1 MTIIKNIIFDFG
13 GVLVDWNPRHL
24 YRNYF
29 ANEDDMEHFLHTVCT
44 DEWNIEQDRGRSLA
58 EGTRILQDKFPEYH
72 DLIALYY
79 GQWGTMLKSD
89 IPETVSL
96 MYELKKKYGVYG
108 LTNWSGETITIAYA
122 RYAFFKDLD
131 GIVVSSEERLIKPNK
146 RIYQILLDRYQLLA
160 ESCIFIDD
168 NLRNV
173 KAAEEL
179 GMSAVHFKSPQQLKE
194 ELIAFGLLE

>member
-1 MTIIKNIIFDFG
+1 M
-13 GVLVDWNPRHL
+13 VDWNPRHL
-24 YRNYF
+24 YRDYF
-29 ANEDDMEHFLHTVCT
+29 SNEADMEHFLQTVCN

-58 EGTRILQDKFPEYH
+58 DGTRILQEKFPEYH

-79 GQWGTMLKSD
+79 GQWETMLKCE
-89 IPETVSL
+89 IPETVAL
-96 MYELKKKYGVYG
+96 MYELKERYGVYG

-131 GIVVSSEERLIKPNK
+131 GIVVSSEEKLIKPDK
-146 RIYQILLDRYQLLA
+146 RLYQILLNRYALKA
-160 ESCIFIDD
+160 ESCVFIDD

-179 GMSAVHFKSPQQLKE
+179 GMAAIHFINPQQLKAD
-194 ELIAFGLLE
+194 LSTLGVL

>member
-1 MTIIKNIIFDFG
+1 MKIENIIFDFG

-29 ANEDDMEHFLHTVCT
+29 ANEADMEHFLQTVCN

-58 EGTRILQDKFPEYH
+58 DGTRILQEKIPEYH

-79 GQWGTMLKSD
+79 GQWETMLKCE
-89 IPETVSL
+89 IPETVAL
-96 MYELKKKYGVYG
+96 MYELKERYGVYG

-131 GIVVSSEERLIKPNK
+131 GIVVSSEEKLIKPDK
-146 RIYQILLDRYQLLA
+146 RLYQILLNRYALKA
-160 ESCIFIDD
+160 ESCVFIDD

-179 GMSAVHFKSPQQLKE
+179 GMAAIHFINPQQLKAD
-194 ELIAFGLLE
+194 LSTLGVL

>member
-1 MTIIKNIIFDFG
+1 MKIENIIFDFG

-29 ANEDDMEHFLHTVCT
+29 ANEADMEHFLNTVCN

-58 EGTRILQDKFPEYH
+58 DGTRILQEKFPEYH

-79 GQWGTMLKSD
+79 GQWETMLKCE
-89 IPETVSL
+89 IPETVAL
-96 MYELKKKYGVYG
+96 MYELKERYGVYG

-131 GIVVSSEERLIKPNK
+131 GIVVSSEEKLIKPDK
-146 RIYQILLDRYQLLA
+146 RLYQILLNRYALKA
-160 ESCIFIDD
+160 ESCVFIDD

-179 GMSAVHFKSPQQLKE
+179 GMVAIHFVNPQQLKAD
-194 ELIAFGLLE
+194 LNTLGVL

>member
-1 MTIIKNIIFDFG
+1 MKIENIIFDFG

-29 ANEDDMEHFLHTVCT
+29 ANEADMEHFLNTVCN

-58 EGTRILQDKFPEYH
+58 DGTRILQEKIPEYH

-79 GQWGTMLKSD
+79 GQWETMLKCE
-89 IPETVSL
+89 IPETVAL
-96 MYELKKKYGVYG
+96 MYELKERYGVYG

-131 GIVVSSEERLIKPNK
+131 GIVVSSEEKLIKPDK
-146 RIYQILLDRYQLLA
+146 RLYQILLNRYALKA
-160 ESCIFIDD
+160 ESCVFIDD

-179 GMSAVHFKSPQQLKE
+179 GMAAIHFINPQQLKAD
-194 ELIAFGLLE
+194 LSTLGVL

>member
-1 MTIIKNIIFDFG
+1 MKIENIIFDFG

-29 ANEDDMEHFLHTVCT
+29 ANEADMEHFLHTVCN

-58 EGTRILQDKFPEYH
+58 DGTQILQERFPEYR

-79 GQWGTMLKSD
+79 GKWETMLKSD
-89 IPETVSL
+89 IPETVAL
-96 MYELKKKYGVYG
+96 MYKLKERYGVYG

-131 GIVVSSEERLIKPNK
+131 GIVVSSEEKLIKPDK
-146 RIYQILLDRYQLLA
+146 RLYQILLDRYNLKA
-160 ESCIFIDD
+160 EGCVFIDD

-173 KAAEEL
+173 KAAKEL
-179 GMSAVHFKSPQQLKE
+179 GMAAIHFINPQQLKS
-194 ELIAFGLLE
+194 ELSTLGVL

>member
-1 MTIIKNIIFDFG
+1 MKIENIIFDFG

-29 ANEDDMEHFLHTVCT
+29 ANEADMEHFLQTVCN

-58 EGTRILQDKFPEYH
+58 DGTRILQKKFPEYH

-79 GQWGTMLKSD
+79 GQWETMLKCE
-89 IPETVSL
+89 IPETVAL
-96 MYELKKKYGVYG
+96 MYELKERYGVYG

-131 GIVVSSEERLIKPNK
+131 GIVVSSEEKLIKPDK
-146 RIYQILLDRYQLLA
+146 RLYQILLNRYALKA
-160 ESCIFIDD
+160 ESCVFIDD

-179 GMSAVHFKSPQQLKE
+179 GMATIHFINPQQLKAD
-194 ELIAFGLLE
+194 LSTLGVL

>member
-1 MTIIKNIIFDFG
+1 MKIENIIFDFG

-29 ANEDDMEHFLHTVCT
+29 ANEADMEHFLQTVCN

-58 EGTRILQDKFPEYH
+58 DGTRILQKKFPEYH

-79 GQWGTMLKSD
+79 GQWETMLKCE
-89 IPETVSL
+89 IPETVAL
-96 MYELKKKYGVYG
+96 MYELKERYGVYG

-131 GIVVSSEERLIKPNK
+131 GIVVSSEEKLIKPDK
-146 RIYQILLDRYQLLA
+146 RLYQILLNRYALKA
-160 ESCIFIDD
+160 ESCVFIDD

-179 GMSAVHFKSPQQLKE
+179 GMAAIHFINPQQLKAD
-194 ELIAFGLLE
+194 LSTLGVL

>member
-1 MTIIKNIIFDFG
+1 MKIENIIFDFG

-29 ANEDDMEHFLHTVCT
+29 ANEADMEHFLQTVCN

-58 EGTRILQDKFPEYH
+58 DGTRILQEKFPEYH

-79 GQWGTMLKSD
+79 GQWETMLKCE
-89 IPETVSL
+89 IPETVAL
-96 MYELKKKYGVYG
+96 MYELKERYGVYG

-131 GIVVSSEERLIKPNK
+131 GIVVSSEEKLIKPDK
-146 RIYQILLDRYQLLA
+146 RLYQILLNRYALKA
-160 ESCIFIDD
+160 ESCVFIDD

-179 GMSAVHFKSPQQLKE
+179 GMAAIHFINPQQLKAD
-194 ELIAFGLLE
+194 LSTLGVL

>member
-1 MTIIKNIIFDFG
+1 MKIENIIFDFG

-29 ANEDDMEHFLHTVCT
+29 ANEADMEHFLQTVCN

-58 EGTRILQDKFPEYH
+58 DGTRILQEKIPEYH

-79 GQWGTMLKSD
+79 GQWETMLKCE
-89 IPETVSL
+89 IPETVAL
-96 MYELKKKYGVYG
+96 MYELKERYGVYG

-131 GIVVSSEERLIKPNK
+131 GIVVSSEEKLIKPDK
-146 RIYQILLDRYQLLA
+146 RLYQILLNRYALKA
-160 ESCIFIDD
+160 ESCVFIDD

-179 GMSAVHFKSPQQLKE
+179 GMAAIHFINPQQLKAD
-194 ELIAFGLLE
+194 LNTLGVL